1 FSTPIL
7 ASVDS
12 SWQIQG
18 GAPALQVG
26 TGQSATAFAHAM
38 ASMGAAHSSSAA
50 VASTTPATPQPLIA
64 VTGHAPSG
72 LTASA

>member
-38 ASMGAAHSSSAA
+38 ASMGAYSGAA
-50 VASTTPATPQPLIA
+50 QPGPATIA
-64 VTGHAPSG
+64 APAIAET
-72 LTASA
+72 LFAASKN